1 MKGKNH
7 PKKEKKILSKKTSN
21 IKLDKFFQ
29 KDLSAKVR
37 DNKNIFENK
46 NITTN
51 KQYNLIRNPFN
62 SKSLEEIQNDLKKY
76 HSIAEKTILIDY
88 SLVDI
93 FYSKLLSA
101 FEKIHYYSNNNKK
114 YEINQINNKELIIK
128 FILQLKYINIIYIH
142 PCLLSNEFKED
153 IISENIKNFSG
164 YNNYHHFIINS
175 FPNTKKESQIF
186 LANIYNIISNYL
198 ESSFAGRGL
207 YLYIKHDYISYLDK
221 IKLVCNLYNFELT
234 IIDESNVNK
243 NLILEQVSEAMHTKR
258 LPGIPELIDLQM
270 LILEEMVN
278 NFSFKWKIYLK
289 QNGVNKNNNNN
300 FNNINN
306 NIYKKINTINNSS
319 NIINLSSESCIEN
332 EIINISSFSYSNL
345 IENSDTNN
353 LSEYSV
359 RMEDNNINKN
369 ELLSTNNNSLI
380 NNNIENNNR
389 IIYNN
394 INDNIKDEDNEK
406 IELFNLLK
414 KNIFSFCNKAKTAIL
429 ILDSFSNG
437 EKDKKYFNN
446 ILAKIS
452 QTKCPVIILTNNLN
466 NILNCTPKR
475 LKNLEIKS
483 FLFNKNIKNNELIYL
498 YNFIIYL
505 NIKLISLKLSK
516 SIKTY
521 EDLLDYINKINID
534 KYSYELNNTNLEN
547 LSKLS
552 EYFCYKGKFQ
562 IDIIDLRLS
571 EIFSIIE
578 KEIEN
583 KLIDSNDFINTI
595 NYIYNLIFHINNQQ
609 HTNFS
614 LIKRIEDIYQE
625 SELLSFI
632 DYFEKKGEDLIESNY
647 EHKLL
652 LNNDYENFIK
662 SNNSMVNLEKLTLEK
677 YLINKK
683 TFFHCIKNENAYK
696 TKYYLFNNNILNK
709 LYKEDQL
716 FLSICGKKFIS
727 SSSLK
732 NYIYPLTKII
742 IEKRNKNKNLLS
754 KLLKESNIKDIINFL
769 NVHEFNKY
777 YRNIHFLY
785 FLQKN
790 YLNYA
795 SNYAIKKTISKKKI
809 NFDIYE

>member
-505 NIKLISLKLSK
+505 NIKL
-516 SIKTY
+516 
-521 EDLLDYINKINID
+521 
-534 KYSYELNNTNLEN
+534 
-547 LSKLS
+547 
-552 EYFCYKGKFQ
+552 
-562 IDIIDLRLS
+562 
-571 EIFSIIE
+571 
-578 KEIEN
+578 
-583 KLIDSNDFINTI
+583 
-595 NYIYNLIFHINNQQ
+595 
-609 HTNFS
+609 
-614 LIKRIEDIYQE
+614 
-625 SELLSFI
+625 
-632 DYFEKKGEDLIESNY
+632 
-647 EHKLL
+647 
-652 LNNDYENFIK
+652 
-662 SNNSMVNLEKLTLEK
+662 
-677 YLINKK
+677 
-683 TFFHCIKNENAYK
+683 
-696 TKYYLFNNNILNK
+696 
-709 LYKEDQL
+709 
-716 FLSICGKKFIS
+716 
-727 SSSLK
+727 
-732 NYIYPLTKII
+732 
-742 IEKRNKNKNLLS
+742 
-754 KLLKESNIKDIINFL
+754 
-769 NVHEFNKY
+769 NKY
-777 YRNIHFLY
+777 R
-785 FLQKN
+785 
-790 YLNYA
+790 
-795 SNYAIKKTISKKKI
+795 
-809 NFDIYE
+809 